1 MTEPS
6 DLRRAYL
13 LGILDGF
20 RLARAETLPEAEDL
34 IAEVESEMEAKVR
47 DVRAAFDRI
56 CARAGA
62 DETEEPD
69 PTPWLN

>member
-1 MTEPS
+1 MAELS

-13 LGILDGF
+13 IGILDGF

-34 IAEVESEMEAKVR
+34 IAEVESNMESKMR

-56 CARAGA
+56 CARDGV
-62 DETEEPD
+62 DETDERDRP
-69 PTPWLN
+69 PRLN